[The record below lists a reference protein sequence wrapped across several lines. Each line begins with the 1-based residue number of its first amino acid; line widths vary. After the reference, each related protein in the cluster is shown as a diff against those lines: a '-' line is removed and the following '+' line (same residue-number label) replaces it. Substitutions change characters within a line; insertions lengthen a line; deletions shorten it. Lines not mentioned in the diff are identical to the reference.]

1 MIVACSFSSLMEWAR
16 FHSPLSSRETLAHED
31 REPRLPREGRSERR
45 STGPRSRPQHRFAEQ
60 DQGSDER
67 RRGFLPTALCT
78 CRALARRLLYNCVRT
93 NPSPYRGMG
102 KTQMKPIFFSAFGC
116 LLACV
121 TGAAASTTPRTELAI
136 FPAFTVSTDQSARVV
151 ISNIAASEGTNSTQ
165 CEVQVKFFG
174 PDGSLEGEAAELQL
188 KPGES
193 RSVTVS
199 HPQNLLRASV
209 GVQSDTEVSTACQL
223 KARVEVFD
231 VQTGTTFVSLA
242 ADPSSLR
249 PECASSSL
257 PASLNIGQDVTS
269 AVGRRRAS
277 RRYRTRPLRPPALT
291 GKPHLA
297 S

>member
-1 MIVACSFSSLMEWAR
+1 MDW
-16 FHSPLSSRETLAHED
+16 SPLTTSA
-31 REPRLPREGRSERR
+31 PIRR
-45 STGPRSRPQHRFAEQ
+45 EQ
-60 DQGSDER
+60 DQGSDEG
-67 RRGFLPTALCT
+67 RRGFLHTALST
-78 CRALARRLLYNCVRT
+78 CRALARRLLYNSDRT

-151 ISNIAASEGTNSTQ
+151 ISNIAASGEGTNSTP